1 MSGSLVNPR
10 DRPLP
15 NSERTQNIMKIH
27 SPKPLKAMNKEEL
40 QEELNIRV
48 TEPFWNQDP
57 EDENKAINFNTNG
70 IAVRERIDTIYRIA
84 EKRGWELE

>member
-1 MSGSLVNPR
+1 
-10 DRPLP
+10 
-15 NSERTQNIMKIH
+15 MKIH

-48 TEPFWNQDP
+48 TEPFWNSTSDG
-57 EDENKAINFNTNG
+57 EVVNFNTNG